1 MSDQGKWRLMLTC
14 FWVGILAVI
23 GRVLWAVHIGMS
35 HVAAALGAR

>member
-1 MSDQGKWRLMLTC
+1 MSSDAKWRLMLG
-14 FWVGILAVI
+14 FWWVGMLAVI